1 MAGLAAAF
9 GSGAMT
15 NSIADIAQADVI
27 LVIGSNTTEA
37 HPIIA
42 LQIKKAVRENGAK
55 LIVIDPRKIKLV
67 DYAHLWLRQKPGTN
81 VAVINGLMN
90 VILEKS
96 LADEEFIANRT
107 EGIEELKAILPK
119 YTLEVAERISGVPA
133 TDLRQAARIFAQA
146 ERATIIYSMGIT
158 QHTTGT
164 DNVLS
169 IANLAMLTGNIGKP
183 GTGVNPL
190 RGQNNVQGACDMGAL
205 PTTLTGYQ
213 KIAHD
218 EVRAK
223 FEKAWSCRLPKEAG
237 LSVVE
242 MFEAALQGKIKAMY
256 IMGENPMLSDPD
268 ITHIEKALRTLDFL
282 VVQDIFLTETAEFAD
297 VVLPGATF
305 AEKDGTFTST
315 ERKVQRVRKAINPP
329 GKAKADWEIIC
340 DLAKAMGYEMGYSFP
355 GEITDEIAS
364 LTSTYGG
371 ILFDRV
377 NSSGGIQWP
386 CPSLD
391 HPGTTILYQDKFA
404 RGLGKFHPVEYKPP
418 SEEPSEE
425 YPLILTTGR
434 LLFQYH
440 TGTMTRRSKGLEEIC
455 PAGPVEINLEDA
467 AAYRIKEGEEV
478 ILASR
483 RGKIKVR
490 VNITERSPQGTI
502 FLPFHFSEYPA
513 NVLTNPALDPLAKI
527 PEFKVCAVRIEKL

>member
-42 LQIKKAVRENGAK
+42 LQIKKAVREKGAK

-67 DYAHLWLRQKPGTN
+67 DYAHLWLRPKPGTN

-90 VILEKS
+90 VILEKG

-107 EGIEELKAILPK
+107 EGIGELKAILPK
-119 YTLEVAERISGVPA
+119 YTPEKGERISGVPA

-213 KIAHD
+213 RIADD

-242 MFEAALQGKIKAMY
+242 MFEAALQRRIKAMY

-268 ITHIEKALRTLDFL
+268 ITHVEEALRTLDFL

-297 VVLPGATF
+297 VVLPSATF
-305 AEKDGTFTST
+305 AEKDGTFTNT
-315 ERKVQRVRKAINPP
+315 ERKVQRVRKAINSP
-329 GKAKADWEIIC
+329 GNAKADWEIIC
-340 DLAKAMGYEMGYSFP
+340 DLAKTMGYEMGYSFP

-364 LTSTYGG
+364 LTPTYGG

-391 HPGTTILYQDKFA
+391 HPGTTILHRDKFA

-455 PAGPVEINLEDA
+455 PAGPAEINPEDA

-478 ILASR
+478 ILTSR

-502 FLPFHFSEYPA
+502 FLPFHFSEYPV
-513 NVLTNPALDPLAKI
+513 NVITNPALDPLAKI

>member
-1 MAGLAAAF
+1 VAGLAAAF